1 MAAVPCSKCTAER
14 KGFRR
19 ELDSWRYKLLHCVGF
34 ESIIEGICG
43 SMLTRDLNLFDGCE
57 PKQVDDW
64 SPEANCSFCNLALD
78 KLSEQAT
85 ASALSS
91 PSDGS
96 PCLAPTM
103 SESSQTAHRF
113 LQAVFHKK
121 DVSLGRDSNIPQIAQ
136 ELMKKMIHQFA
147 IEYASKCLLHT
158 TPMDVTTRISSP
170 FSQTPDAPLD
180 LTVSRPQ
187 GEEELQSKTDGVL
200 DLSKNNGDSST
211 TTSSTAN
218 IKASGCLPPS
228 EEEASKD
235 KQRKKLHKNSA
246 LDVVLSSLC
255 PAHCSLLYQI
265 LKLAHKERFLSS
277 PDRVLT
283 EANCCHRGGKSN
295 SFHSLCDCGHRGC
308 GSTMCHPRHAI
319 PNRCISKF
327 PFKDYQGVAQNNYCM
342 QRCRMDTFTMIC
354 RKSLHCISCQGLSVD
369 PIHVVCPFES
379 CAPICCKNHDPHSC
393 SCVPNHTCSTQ
404 LKNTPET
411 GDADPLCPA
420 LRRQQSPSPPPLS
433 PIPFDVDKMP
443 DEMPPSLLH
452 HTQDEAARV
461 PDAEITNE
469 IECRKNRSGTSLQDV
484 VNRFS
489 EKLDTIRPPE
499 RNPALAYPAS
509 HLPEKEQLESSS
521 ISQNSQFHTDSHLT
535 EIITTVLHTRSASD
549 YNLSD
554 LFNRHDSQEPKSP
567 NTRLRRRQEV
577 LAALATPADGTT
589 TRRQSLQIKRDLAMY
604 DLSYNRK
611 KVAQAR
617 KSQLKEVIAV
627 NTSSTLLDSNVIH
640 DVAGTEL
647 NMHNPRVMVVPLS
660 INKINDK
667 IQTEERSANKKEPT
681 SPDLQSKR
689 FEGKV
694 NDAMILE
701 NASGATNKCN
711 DRPDRS
717 HNTINDSHPD
727 QTSPAKES
735 RRSRRNIVPP
745 QRFASYVTEPRK
757 MFFVACF
764 SERVFNQQTH
774 KEEDLTSTTSD
785 ALLKNVHVEHAS
797 LQSSKEDSSSCDLPQ
812 AKEEHS
818 TCHAESNEEPQTV
831 AQTSPKRLSGSN
843 TASRRLQY
851 SNVGMTTRSATF
863 ANTHCDSAVQYTSP
877 IKLMFVSQLID
888 KEGVRYRLKSAKSGS
903 IAQVGEP
910 FDPCKESSWAGTREK
925 KQQKKAKH
933 QSTTSPGN
941 TVRPSPKSGSTTPAT
956 SPSLSLRS
964 ASRLKS
970 DSVAD
975 NTLSLSPKSASS
987 PTVPLSSPCKSTS
1000 SPLKS
1005 VSVSPKSASSTPL
1018 KSPSSSPKSSS
1029 ASDKSTT
1036 SPKLVSSSPKLSSGR
1051 SGESSPAE
1059 NQRSPGDL
1067 QSFHETTPP
1076 KRRPGRPKKLG
1087 PHLEQKVKRPIGRPR
1102 KQKPEDAV
1110 LGTKANVPDETD
1122 ENVNKNLKI
1131 TVVYGRSRRNKRMVS
1146 ESFDKLQTEF
1156 QDVWQAASLKNRLGV
1171 IKKSEINLGSS
1182 KMCSV
1187 DLSPM
1192 KETRSDL
1199 KCQKR
1204 DKVLPSRKPGRP
1216 AKVKISGI
1224 SVTVT
1229 TVSPKQRKILIER
1242 SAERQMEKK
1251 ALLPEFQTLKE
1262 PRKIGKHL
1270 QAEEQREP
1278 QSVSQNQLP
1287 NEPVAVRQSKRV
1299 SKPSIYFLH
1308 AVATAT
1314 TRSYSHSNAL
1324 LRRSK
1329 KLLLN
1334 KASQERKQEEKQ
1346 SRIERSGMKRQ
1357 HCDQER
1363 RKISQEL
1370 NRVAGVS
1377 VESIFAPEEAVR
1389 WWPASAEEKTL
1400 NHELARR
1407 IRFFS
1412 NSWVSKA
1419 VKKHEVDIEVKVDTE
1434 ESKSSAVQTLFNC
1447 SPNTPRTC
1455 SLPQLCSW
1463 FMQTTETQSLAI
1475 VKKTSS
1481 RNPYEVMHFP
1491 HLLNKQGV
1499 KHQSPQAERLHRHLK
1514 KFAKTLPK
1522 STVQFERAKRRRE
1535 KKTKEP
1541 LAIRNIKRRLFV
1553 TRMVSR
1559 GRRSQY
1565 QATLLRARTRF
1576 LSPPVRKRWAQK
1588 QKPSSRLKLK
1598 ASNRRAEEVQSQRDP
1613 NISCNSPC
1621 VQSLKECR
1629 VFLKKIDKSPEEW
1642 DSWPLKANSRKS
1654 ASAYV
1659 DRELLGDFKAVKTRR
1674 VKVNGRTADSA
1685 PESLRMLENK
1695 TPSGRQKEGPHD
1707 PPPAKRLR
1715 QSRMKGLSGPRWRDF
1730 VLGN

>member
-34 ESIIEGICG
+34 ESILEGICG
-43 SMLTRDLNLFDGCE
+43 SMLTRDLKLFDGCE

-85 ASALSS
+85 PSALSS
-91 PSDGS
+91 PSDVS
-96 PCLAPTM
+96 PCQAPTM

-147 IEYASKCLLHT
+147 IEYASKCLIHT
-158 TPMDVTTRISSP
+158 TPTRISP
-170 FSQTPDAPLD
+170 PDAPLD

-187 GEEELQSKTDGVL
+187 GEEERQSNTDGVL

-211 TTSSTAN
+211 TTPLTAT
-218 IKASGCLPPS
+218 IKSSGCRPPS

-235 KQRKKLHKNSA
+235 KQRKKLHKDRA

-255 PAHCSLLYQI
+255 PAHCSLLYQM
-265 LKLAHKERFLSS
+265 LKLGHKERLLSS

-295 SFHSLCDCGHRGC
+295 SFHSLSDCGHRGC
-308 GSTMCHPRHAI
+308 GSIMCHPRHAI

-327 PFKDYQGVAQNNYCM
+327 PFKDYQSVAQNNCCM
-342 QRCRMDTFTMIC
+342 QRCRMDTFTMVC
-354 RKSLHCISCQGLSVD
+354 RKSLHCISCQGLSLD

-379 CAPICCKNHDPHSC
+379 CAPICCKNHDPRSC
-393 SCVPNHTCSTQ
+393 SCAPNHTCSIQ
-404 LKNTPET
+404 LKNTPQT
-411 GDADPLCPA
+411 GDADPPCPA

-461 PDAEITNE
+461 PVAEITNE
-469 IECRKNRSGTSLQDV
+469 IECRKNQSGTSLQDV

-499 RNPALAYPAS
+499 RNPALAYPAI
-509 HLPEKEQLESSS
+509 HLPEKEPLESSS
-521 ISQNSQFHTDSHLT
+521 ISHNSQFHTDSHLT

-549 YNLSD
+549 YNLSE
-554 LFNRHDSQEPKSP
+554 LFNRHDSQEPKSH
-567 NTRLRRRQEV
+567 NTRLRRRQKV
-577 LAALATPADGTT
+577 LAALATPVDGTT

-611 KVAQAR
+611 KVAQAK
-617 KSQLKEVIAV
+617 KSQLKEVNAV

-640 DVAGTEL
+640 DVTGTKL
-647 NMHNPRVMVVPLS
+647 NMHNPRVIVVPLS
-660 INKINDK
+660 INSVFNKINDK
-667 IQTEERSANKKEPT
+667 IQTEERSAIKKDPT
-681 SPDLQSKR
+681 SPDLQSNR
-689 FEGKV
+689 FEGRV
-694 NDAMILE
+694 VDATILE

-717 HNTINDSHPD
+717 HTSINDSHPD
-727 QTSPAKES
+727 QKSPAKES

-764 SERVFNQQTH
+764 SESVFNQHTL
-774 KEEDLTSTTSD
+774 KEEDLTSTTAD

-797 LQSSKEDSSSCDLPQ
+797 LQSSKEEPSSCDLPQ
-812 AKEEHS
+812 ALDSANKEEHS
-818 TCHAESNEEPQTV
+818 SCNAESNEEPQTV

-863 ANTHCDSAVQYTSP
+863 ANTHCKSPVQYTSP
-877 IKLMFVSQLID
+877 IKLMFVSQLTD
-888 KEGVRYRLKSAKSGS
+888 KEGVKYRLKSVKSGS

-910 FDPCKESSWAGTREK
+910 FDPCKESSWAGTGET
-925 KQQKKAKH
+925 KQQKKAKY

-941 TVRPSPKSGSTTPAT
+941 TVRPSPKSGSTTLAN
-956 SPSLSLRS
+956 SPLLSLRS

-975 NTLSLSPKSASS
+975 NTPSLSPKSASS
-987 PTVPLSSPCKSTS
+987 PTVPFSSPCKSTS
-1000 SPLKS
+1000 SP
-1005 VSVSPKSASSTPL
+1005 PKSASSTPL
-1018 KSPSSSPKSSS
+1018 KSCSKSPSSSPKSSS
-1029 ASDKSTT
+1029 ASGKSTT
-1036 SPKLVSSSPKLSSGR
+1036 SPKLVSSSPRLGSRR
-1051 SGESSPAE
+1051 SGESTPAE

-1067 QSFHETTPP
+1067 QSFQETTPP

-1087 PHLEQKVKRPIGRPR
+1087 PHLEPKVKRPIGRPR

-1110 LGTKANVPDETD
+1110 LGTKANVPDVTD

-1146 ESFDKLQTEF
+1146 ESFDKLETEF
-1156 QDVWQAASLKNRLGV
+1156 QDVWQEASLKNRLDV
-1171 IKKSEINLGSS
+1171 ITKKSEINLSSS

-1187 DLSPM
+1187 DLCQM
-1192 KETRSDL
+1192 KETRSDH

-1242 SAERQMEKK
+1242 SADRQMEKK
-1251 ALLPEFQTLKE
+1251 ALLPEFQTSKE

-1270 QAEEQREP
+1270 QAEERREP
-1278 QSVSQNQLP
+1278 QSVVSQNQLP

-1334 KASQERKQEEKQ
+1334 KASHQRKQEEKV

-1357 HCDQER
+1357 HCDRER
-1363 RKISQEL
+1363 KKISQEL

-1389 WWPASAEEKTL
+1389 WWPASAEEKTM
-1400 NHELARR
+1400 NQELARR

-1434 ESKSSAVQTLFNC
+1434 ESKSSVVQTLFNC
-1447 SPNTPRTC
+1447 SPNKPRSC

-1522 STVQFERAKRRRE
+1522 STVQFERAKRRRK

-1541 LAIRNIKRRLFV
+1541 LAIRNIKQRLLV
-1553 TRMVSR
+1553 TRMVSQ
-1559 GRRSQY
+1559 GRLSQY
-1565 QATLLRARTRF
+1565 QATRLRARARF
-1576 LSPPVRKRWAQK
+1576 LSPPVRKRWALK
-1588 QKPSSRLKLK
+1588 LKPSSSVKLK
-1598 ASNRRAEEVQSQRDP
+1598 ASNRRSEEVQSQRDP
-1613 NISCNSPC
+1613 NISCNSPS

-1674 VKVNGRTADSA
+1674 VKANGGTADAA
-1685 PESLRMLENK
+1685 PEALQMAGNK
-1695 TPSGRQKEGPHD
+1695 SPSGRQKEGPHD
-1707 PPPAKRLR
+1707 PPPVKRLR

-1730 VLGN
+1730 VLGS